1 MSVVNYFE
9 YLHLDRRDRPSSS
22 SAETE
27 GLGVGVASKLVLE
40 VTQVCCGEPRALQGS
55 PEPLLWSPGVRMQ
68 LLHQPRFFLHARGNR
83 LPGPQEES
91 PLSLSFV
98 SVLYPLAVP

>member
-55 PEPLLWSPGVRMQ
+55 PGPHS
-68 LLHQPRFFLHARGNR
+68 HSS
-83 LPGPQEES
+83 GPQG
-91 PLSLSFV
+91 
-98 SVLYPLAVP
+98 